1 MDEYSVKVEH
11 ISKVIGGKKIIDD
24 ISFNLKSGSILGIVG
39 PNGAGKSTLLKIMTG
54 LYPIDNGDVYYNGI
68 SLKKDFENAIKNV
81 GCLIESPNLYNNLSG
96 LDNLLLFKRM
106 FDDVDDDR
114 IKEVINIV
122 NLRGSIGKK
131 FKTYSLGMKERLGI
145 ASALL
150 NKPDILILDEPTNGL
165 DPIGIKELRNLIKS
179 LEDTTVI
186 ISSHLLSEIENICDE
201 VIFIDNGK
209 IIERKELTNENKQ
222 YIEFE
227 VDDYPKARLLIGEYC
242 INEQLCLYANDEQVS
257 SINKYLV
264 NNNIKV
270 YGINKKNKS
279 LEQDFFEKIGKNE

>member
-1 MDEYSVKVEH
+1 MEEYSVRVEH
-11 ISKVIGGKKIIDD
+11 ISKVIGNKKIIDD
-24 ISFNLKSGSILGIVG
+24 ISFNLKRGSVVGIVG

-54 LYPIDNGDVYYNGI
+54 LYSIDSGDVYYNNI
-68 SLKKDFENAIKNV
+68 SLKNDFENSIKNV
-81 GCLIESPNLYNNLSG
+81 GCLIESPDLYDNLSG

-106 FDDVDDDR
+106 FNDITDDR
-114 IKEVINIV
+114 LDDIIDIV
-122 NLRGSIGKK
+122 NLRGNIGKK

-150 NKPDILILDEPTNGL
+150 NSPDILILDEPTNGL
-165 DPIGIKELRNLIKS
+165 DPIGIKEFRNLIKS
-179 LEDTTVI
+179 LDDTTVI

-201 VIFIDNGK
+201 VLFIDNGK
-209 IIERKELTNENKQ
+209 IIERKDLTNENKK

-279 LEQDFFEKIGKNE
+279 LEEEFFEKLGKNE